1 MDGLAT
7 RCSDLPWSRQHF
19 DGKRQTAAPSARPLK
34 RPAPL
39 PPLAPVEEK
48 RKRGRLPGEKHMHPD
63 TVATNPTQAGRK
75 IRRAWEG
82 IKTRC
87 NRATK
92 NGAVTEVPKPAVF
105 VRRSTAD
112 VDGTTGQPASGSDAD
127 DGPQPDFRIFAVM
140 QLKTGAI
147 VTRRSISEAWHVGPR
162 VQVHRM
168 HGLCIRWGCVCR
180 GVMLGLHM
188 QVKFLPPA
196 LTICVR
202 SWTRPRYSVQWASG
216 PTTAQVAL
224 T

>member
-1 MDGLAT
+1 MAAFRVKSTGTRILQQQTQPTRGEQSGVPGRASKRT
-7 RCSDLPWSRQHF
+7 RCD
-19 DGKRQTAAPSARPLK
+19 
-34 RPAPL
+34 
-39 PPLAPVEEK
+39 
-48 RKRGRLPGEKHMHPD
+48 
-63 TVATNPTQAGRK
+63 
-75 IRRAWEG
+75 
-82 IKTRC
+82 
-87 NRATK
+87 RATK
-92 NGAVTEVPKPAVF
+92 NGAVAEVPKPAVF
-105 VRRSTAD
+105 VRRSTAN